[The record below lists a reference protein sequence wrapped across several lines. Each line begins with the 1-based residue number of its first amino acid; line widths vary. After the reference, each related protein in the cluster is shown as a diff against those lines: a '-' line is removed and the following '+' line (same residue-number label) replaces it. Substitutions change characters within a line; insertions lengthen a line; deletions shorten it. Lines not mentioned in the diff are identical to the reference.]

1 MRAAAA
7 CACYLR
13 YVVLVKLPLPR
24 GSSLIWFTGLGP
36 GFYLTLA
43 RPDTSFCQS
52 QPGQMPVRA
61 EHAEHADTYLQ
72 RRARLVAAAGL
83 RRTWRRWLTE
93 KRGESLAG
101 RARRERT
108 SCQSVP
114 EAPLFWPRLRL
125 LAFIFFCRQFT
136 FESDLKYSIF
146 ENDKIK
152 CKCFFGILHDKECVF
167 VPFSSLWSVSMHVGC
182 GIAFSSCC
190 SSRSSCFVSVLVV

>member
-52 QPGQMPVRA
+52 QPGQMPACAERAERAEHA

-93 KRGESLAG
+93 KRGRVFS
-101 RARRERT
+101 RT
-108 SCQSVP
+108 STSRAHVLPKCPRGAAVLAT
-114 EAPLFWPRLRL
+114 APFVGFYLFLPPV
-125 LAFIFFCRQFT
+125 
-136 FESDLKYSIF
+136 Y
-146 ENDKIK
+146 
-152 CKCFFGILHDKECVF
+152 
-167 VPFSSLWSVSMHVGC
+167 VGE
-182 GIAFSSCC
+182 
-190 SSRSSCFVSVLVV
+190 

>member
-52 QPGQMPVRA
+52 QPGQMPARA

-136 FESDLKYSIF
+136 CESDLKYSIF
-146 ENDKIK
+146 ENYKIK
-152 CKCFFGILHDKECVF
+152 CKCFFGICTIRNVFLCCFHHYGLHARGLWHCVQ
-167 VPFSSLWSVSMHVGC
+167 
-182 GIAFSSCC
+182 
-190 SSRSSCFVSVLVV
+190 